1 MYVSESVICNNLGM
15 GFPKYQ
21 TVVIVGFSRVFRS
34 KSMCLFVESF
44 FEILQDFIDF
54 YSIYLNKLI
63 HTAIHI
69 VLFFTQWNL
78 NKHVGY
84 TRDWI
89 MTDQFL
95 SKD

>member
-1 MYVSESVICNNLGM
+1 MRVCNNLWM

-21 TVVIVGFSRVFRS
+21 TVVIVGFSRRVPQQEHV
-34 KSMCLFVESF
+34 FVESF

-95 SKD
+95 SNHIHKD